1 MLGILLSYYFK
12 NEHTLKKSTR
22 VTTSENLLQGWS
34 SNRRR
39 ERFIFLALSL
49 SMWYNLSPYQLLLLL
64 VYMNF
69 ISLFPLLFFV
79 QLAHLHN
86 SWVSIMVFAHARTQ
100 KHNLNETRNEQRSCR
115 TISFYMYGAS
125 RLLYVCAFNRTFYML
140 LNKNKTIAI
149 L

>member
-1 MLGILLSYYFK
+1 MLLLGIWQSYYFK
-12 NEHTLKKSTR
+12 KEHTVKKYR
-22 VTTSENLLQGWS
+22 ATTSENLLQGWS

-39 ERFIFLALSL
+39 ERFVFLALSL

-79 QLAHLHN
+79 QLAHLPN

-125 RLLYVCAFNRTFYML
+125 RLLYVCAFNRTFFVSYWI
-140 LNKNKTIAI
+140 KTT